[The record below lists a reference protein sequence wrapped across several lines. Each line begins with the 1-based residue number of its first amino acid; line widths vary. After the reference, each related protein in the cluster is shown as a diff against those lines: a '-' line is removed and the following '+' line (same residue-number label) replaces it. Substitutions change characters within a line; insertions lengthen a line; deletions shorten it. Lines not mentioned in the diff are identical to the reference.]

1 MMFVDTI
8 ENLKV
13 ELIEIMDRIEGSVK
27 TDKGITESQKVD
39 ALIARDYIY
48 LGFKKLLECV

>member
-1 MMFVDTI
+1 MFVDTV

-13 ELIEIMDRIEGSVK
+13 ELIEIMDRIESSVK

-39 ALIARDYIY
+39 VLIARDYIY